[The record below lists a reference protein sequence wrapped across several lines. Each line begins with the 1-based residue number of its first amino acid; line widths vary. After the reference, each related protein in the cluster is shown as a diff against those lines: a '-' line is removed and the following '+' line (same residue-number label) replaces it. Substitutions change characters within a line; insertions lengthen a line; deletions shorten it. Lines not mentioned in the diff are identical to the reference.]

1 METNKHDWRT
11 RDHAYVSEDTEL
23 NNPERYTWSEP
34 PGDDQLIF
42 TRGIARKGAK
52 VDVTTCKTEI
62 KMEEDE
68 TLEVTIKEPEPT
80 AIFLNESRL
89 AWERRQHLLS
99 EDQETIKKSGRFSSD
114 TNEFDFLQAGQAS
127 VIMAITSME
136 CYVNHKLR
144 QLRERG
150 KKANTRR
157 KAKSCMNKN
166 LVGKINQV
174 LPDMT
179 SRRRP
184 STNPNIKDFYKRFE
198 ELHHLRHELIHA
210 TAEKMERMNVHKPEW
225 VNTWDKTSRTGCPHE
240 IVLKLIRYFEDGELP
255 WLEQFPITSNGSG

>member
-11 RDHAYVSEDTEL
+11 KYHAYMKEDTEL
-23 NNPERYTWSEP
+23 NNPEGYAWSEP
-34 PGDDQLIF
+34 PGDGQHIF

-52 VDVTTCKTEI
+52 VDKMLCRTEI
-62 KMEEDE
+62 QTDGDE
-68 TLEVTIKEPEPT
+68 TLEVTIKEPEST

-89 AWERRQHLLS
+89 AWKRRQGLLS
-99 EDQETIKKSGRFSSD
+99 EDQETIKQSGQFSTD
-114 TNEFDFLQAGQAS
+114 TKEFDFLQAGQIA

-144 QLRERG
+144 QLRERK
-150 KKANTRR
+150 KKANTGR
-157 KAKSCMNKN
+157 KAKSRMNKN
-166 LVGKINQV
+166 LVGQINQV

-179 SRRRP
+179 GRRRP

-210 TAEKMERMNVHKPEW
+210 TAEKMEAMNVDKPEW
-225 VNTWDKTSRTGCPHE
+225 VNTWDKTSRIGCPHE
-240 IVLKLIRYFEDGELP
+240 IVLKLIRYFEDDKP
-255 WLEQFPITSNGSG
+255 TWLEQFPITSNGQG